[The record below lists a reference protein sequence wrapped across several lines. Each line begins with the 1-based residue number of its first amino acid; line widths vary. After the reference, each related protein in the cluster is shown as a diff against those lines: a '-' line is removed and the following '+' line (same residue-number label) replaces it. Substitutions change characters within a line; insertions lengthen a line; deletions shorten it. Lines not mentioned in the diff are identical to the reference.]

1 MDGLGENF
9 PELVEEGL
17 AKGPK
22 REAVDRLGGDLLN
35 FGVDENVCDEI
46 SGDEVNSDV
55 VGLEPNKDEAPNV
68 DEAPNDDEAP
78 NVDDDARGEV
88 EVIFDV
94 AAERRP

>member
-55 VGLEPNKDEAPNV
+55 VGLEPNEDEAPN
-68 DEAPNDDEAP
+68 EEEAP

-88 EVIFDV
+88 EVIFEV
-94 AAERRP
+94 AAERRPWA